1 MSQKLSM
8 IFTVSAPIQS
18 APIQS
23 TQSTTPSSSVVPV
36 QIGTTFM
43 GLNMLN
49 SVGCSSCGKG

>member
-23 TQSTTPSSSVVPV
+23 AESTTPSSSVLPA

-49 SVGCSSCGKG
+49 STGCSSCGKG